1 MLAAFLDNVDLVI
14 IATGALVGI
23 AASLLGTFLV
33 LRRSSLYSDAISHS
47 ILLGIVLVYL
57 ISGDVHSPY
66 QVIGAALAGLATVYL
81 SELLGASK
89 RVKQDAAIGLV
100 FPALFALAV
109 LLINLYARDVHLDE
123 HAVLLGELAF
133 AWLDVVPVGGFE
145 VPKSLLTMS
154 VITLV
159 NALFVTL
166 FYKELKLAVFDEVL
180 AQALGLRPRLLFY
193 ALLFLTSVTAVGAFD
208 AVGAILFI
216 TFVIVPPATAYLLT
230 DRLWLVLVGSAA
242 LAVLA
247 SITGFALAMHFDV
260 SIGGMMAT
268 VTGLF
273 LALAFVAGPRYGL
286 IARYLRL
293 RQQQAQAHV
302 RMLLVHL
309 LTHEHDAEAALENV
323 PAALGQHLRWPP
335 GLSQAVLAQA
345 EAQGLITV
353 DPRHQ
358 QLHLTDQGRD
368 MAREVLEPWRRH

>member
-1 MLAAFLDNVDLVI
+1 MLAALLDNVDLVI
-14 IATGALVGI
+14 MAIGALVGI

-47 ILLGIVLVYL
+47 VLLGIVLVYL
-57 ISGDVHSPY
+57 MSGDVHSPY
-66 QVIGAALAGLATVYL
+66 QLVGAALAGLATVYL
-81 SELLGASK
+81 SELLGASR

-133 AWLDVVPVGGFE
+133 AWLDVVPIGGLE
-145 VPKSLLTMS
+145 IPRSLLTMS
-154 VITLV
+154 AITLV

-166 FYKELKLAVFDEVL
+166 FYKELKLAVFDEGL
-180 AQALGLRPRLLFY
+180 AHALGLKPRLLFY
-193 ALLFLTSVTAVGAFD
+193 ILLLLTSVTAVGAFD

-242 LAVLA
+242 IAVLA
-247 SITGFALAMHFDV
+247 SVTGFALAMRFDV

-268 VTGLF
+268 VTGFF
-273 LALAFVAGPRYGL
+273 LAVAFVAGPRYGL
-286 IARYLRL
+286 VARWLRL
-293 RQQQAQAHV
+293 RQQRAQAHV

-309 LTHEHDAEAALENV
+309 LSHEYDEEAALENV
-323 PAALGQHLRWPP
+323 PAALEHHLRWPP
-335 GLSQAVLAQA
+335 RLSQAVVAAAQ
-345 EAQGLITV
+345 AQGLVTLSTR
-353 DPRHQ
+353 DQR
-358 QLHLTDQGRD
+358 LHLTEAGRD